1 MLSLKSYVHG
11 GAAYRIYYVLLLLI
25 GADDSSDLNELE
37 PVSRIGKIYRKVND
51 IIIIKQSGSTTYIVN
66 SIHCT
71 AVGVNIVII
80 ILYNPNNP
88 INNDRRSSSAKVV
101 GRQQCYVTDPAVD
114 IFEKKMKQQKKKSRV
129 HIVHAI
135 I

>member
-1 MLSLKSYVHG
+1 M
-11 GAAYRIYYVLLLLI
+11 
-25 GADDSSDLNELE
+25 
-37 PVSRIGKIYRKVND
+37 SRIGKIYRKVND
-51 IIIIKQSGSTTYIVN
+51 IIIKQSDSTTYIVY

-114 IFEKKMKQQKKKSRV
+114 IFEKKMKQQQKKKKIPSPHSTYNYIGIRFLLL
-129 HIVHAI
+129 
-135 I
+135 